1 MSEGAARVQPERS
14 QLLRQLRSLLPR
26 LADPLEIV
34 AEQILGL
41 DSRIDFVAKD
51 RRGQV
56 VLVFLA
62 DRGSDLRALADCLA
76 QCSWVEP
83 RVGDWLKLAPQLG
96 LRPELGVRVLLLASQ
111 LDPRTI
117 AAARSVEGPSSIWD
131 SAAPSRTGPASRS
144 GSICWT
150 PRRRLRSRSRGPPP
164 RDFEPASTRRTSEAE
179 PLPTGRARLT
189 RFVTG

>member
-1 MSEGAARVQPERS
+1 MSEGPARVPPERS

-26 LADPLEIV
+26 LTDPLEIV

-56 VLVFLA
+56 VLVSLA
-62 DRGSDLRALADCLA
+62 DRGSDLRALADSLA
-76 QCSWVEP
+76 QRSWVEP

-96 LRPELGVRVLLLASQ
+96 LRPELGVRVLLLASH

-117 AAARSVEGPSSIWD
+117 AAARSVEGPVIDLGLCRPIPNGAGIEIWVD
-131 SAAPSRTGPASRS
+131 LLDTPPPAPITVTRPAASRFRTGLHPE
-144 GSICWT
+144 
-150 PRRRLRSRSRGPPP
+150 
-164 RDFEPASTRRTSEAE
+164 DF
-179 PLPTGRARLT
+179 G
-189 RFVTG
+189 G